1 MARGPVLW
9 YAIAAGRRGL
19 EGRFARRARGFHTI
33 CTKRWIHMEYGLQMY
48 SVRDITQDDLAGA
61 VAKVAKIGYKL
72 IEFAGFFGHSA
83 QEVTAMLEENGVRV
97 SGTHTSI
104 NDLIQDYEGTLAFH
118 KAIGNKYYIIP
129 GHDLSTKA
137 KLDEFIDNVNKFQP
151 LLAEQGITLCYHNHD
166 HEFKP
171 NLDGQIIYDE
181 LLARTNIGLEIDTF
195 WAYAGGKDPI
205 AMMEQLKDR
214 LHFIHIKDGYADR
227 RGEPLGRG
235 TAPVKAVY
243 EKAKAMGIPMI
254 VESETLTPDGLT
266 EAKICFDYLKAQ
278 E

>member
-1 MARGPVLW
+1 
-9 YAIAAGRRGL
+9 
-19 EGRFARRARGFHTI
+19 
-33 CTKRWIHMEYGLQMY
+33 
-48 SVRDITQDDLAGA
+48 
-61 VAKVAKIGYKL
+61 
-72 IEFAGFFGHSA
+72 
-83 QEVTAMLEENGVRV
+83 MLEENGVRV

-118 KAIGNKYYIIP
+118 KAIGNRYYIIP

>member
-1 MARGPVLW
+1 MQ
-9 YAIAAGRRGL
+9 
-19 EGRFARRARGFHTI
+19 
-33 CTKRWIHMEYGLQMY
+33 YGLQMY
-48 SVRDITQDDLAGA
+48 SVRDITKDDLAGA
-61 VAKVAKIGYKL
+61 VKKVAEIGYKL
-72 IEFAGFFGHSA
+72 IEFAGFFGNSA
-83 QEVTAMLEENGVRV
+83 EDVVKMLKDNDVTV

-104 NDLIQDYEGTLAFH
+104 NELIADYEGTVAFH

-129 GHDLSTKA
+129 GHDLSTKE

-151 LLAEQGITLCYHNHD
+151 MLAKEGITLCYHNHD
-166 HEFKP
+166 GEFKP
-171 NLDGQIIYDE
+171 NKDGQIIYDE
-181 LLARTNIGLEIDTF
+181 LTSRTNIGLEIDTF

-205 AMMEQLKDR
+205 AMMDEFKDR
-214 LHFIHIKDGYADR
+214 LYFVHIKDGYADR